1 MQQPRLQS
9 CIRKRWL
16 NPLANVLEVAHL
28 KIWDSSIGKVIV
40 RDSSFRVKQESCLAI
55 VGESGSG
62 KSVTCKAIMRLNRTG
77 IRQSGEILFKGENL
91 STIPE
96 KEMRKKRGKQL
107 SMILQNGMRAFDPSC
122 VVGVQLKE
130 TLVEHFG
137 WSHEEITANL
147 KIAMASVRLKNP
159 IEVMNKYPHQL
170 SGGMLQR
177 VMIAL
182 AIVLE
187 PDIIIADEPTTA
199 LDTISQFE
207 VVEQF
212 IQLRERM
219 GCSMIFIS
227 HDLGVVKKIADEVLV
242 MKDGQIVERGT
253 TKAIFSEAQHEYT
266 RYLVSAKL
274 ALNQHF
280 SRIMGGEGIADR

>member
-1 MQQPRLQS
+1 MNL
-9 CIRKRWL
+9 
-16 NPLANVLEVAHL
+16 LEVANL
-28 KIWDSSIGKVIV
+28 KIWNSGTGKVIIP
-40 RDSSFRVKQESCLAI
+40 DSSFHVKQGSCLAI

-62 KSVTCKAIMRLNRTG
+62 KSVTCRAIMRLNKAG
-77 IRQSGEILFKGENL
+77 ICQSGDILFKGENL
-91 STIPE
+91 SKLSEI
-96 KEMRKKRGKQL
+96 EMRKKRGKNL
-107 SMILQNGMRAFDPSC
+107 CMIMQNGMRAFDPSC
-122 VVGVQLKE
+122 VVGVHLKE

-137 WSHEEITANL
+137 WSHDEITDQMKN
-147 KIAMASVRLKNP
+147 AMESVMLKNP
-159 IEVMNKYPHQL
+159 IEVMNKYPYQL

-227 HDLGVVKKIADEVLV
+227 HDLGVVKKIADEILV
-242 MKDGQIVERGT
+242 MKDGEIVERGT
-253 TKAIFSEAQHEYT
+253 TQAIFSEAQHEYT
-266 RYLVSAKL
+266 RYLVSTKL
-274 ALNQHF
+274 ALNHHF
-280 SRIMGGEGIADR
+280 KRIMGGVSVAEC